1 MVSFSCSDLD
11 RLEGSG
17 VASCSYRAPPNCVAI
32 SIPKCLS
39 GLHLLM
45 YSASYVWLA
54 DIAAW
59 KFFKFSGEMQES
71 DKKQEKKDLKCSISI
86 NRGLIQAIPTSLPP
100 LPIGE
105 ATKASNLRRIPP
117 GVQGRS
123 HLTYFLSRLQ
133 KSLGASW
140 AAG

>member
-1 MVSFSCSDLD
+1 MVWFSHCVPRHAFLLWLVMRNSLKTQDRLKQWDVSINTDLNLLRCSFCDLQADSREHLFFECSYSTQELILLMVSFSCSDLD

-59 KFFKFSGEMQES
+59 KFFKVNWDVS
-71 DKKQEKKDLKCSISI
+71 
-86 NRGLIQAIPTSLPP
+86 
-100 LPIGE
+100 
-105 ATKASNLRRIPP
+105 
-117 GVQGRS
+117 
-123 HLTYFLSRLQ
+123 
-133 KSLGASW
+133 
-140 AAG
+140 

>member
-17 VASCSYRAPPNCVAI
+17 VASCSYGAPPDCVAI
-32 SIPKCLS
+32 SMPKCLT

-59 KFFKFSGEMQES
+59 KFFKANWDVS
-71 DKKQEKKDLKCSISI
+71 
-86 NRGLIQAIPTSLPP
+86 
-100 LPIGE
+100 
-105 ATKASNLRRIPP
+105 
-117 GVQGRS
+117 
-123 HLTYFLSRLQ
+123 
-133 KSLGASW
+133 
-140 AAG
+140 